1 MLYLIRWAQ
10 GARKLHR
17 QAKENRAP
25 RGNLQQHR
33 EFSACQLATHA
44 FANMEENK
52 LKNKGKTSETP
63 AEDTR
68 FVSSELY
75 KPKGWSGERV
85 DDVDL

>member
-1 MLYLIRWAQ
+1 
-10 GARKLHR
+10 
-17 QAKENRAP
+17 
-25 RGNLQQHR
+25 
-33 EFSACQLATHA
+33 
-44 FANMEENK
+44 MEENK